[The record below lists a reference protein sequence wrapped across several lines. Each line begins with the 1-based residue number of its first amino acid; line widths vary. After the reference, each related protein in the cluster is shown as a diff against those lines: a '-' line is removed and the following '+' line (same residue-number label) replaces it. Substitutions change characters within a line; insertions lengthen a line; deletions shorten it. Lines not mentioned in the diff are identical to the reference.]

1 MTIGYVF
8 SLVILTVGLVTV
20 VWAICEIADTDYFKK
35 HKHSKMETTE
45 KKKKSWLR
53 CFFGL
58 HQYEIQEI
66 TDVKCG
72 SDVIGKNYILRCS
85 NCGKLRTHF
94 VRTLYPYT
102 ICTELK

>member
-1 MTIGYVF
+1 MTEGDKFALLTLGIV
-8 SLVILTVGLVTV
+8 TVGLLVIHIIV
-20 VWAICEIADTDYFKK
+20 HTDYFKK
-35 HKHSKMETTE
+35 HKHSKMETIE

-58 HQYEIQEI
+58 HEYEIQEI

>member
-1 MTIGYVF
+1 MEKFAPLIIFFVIVVVGV
-8 SLVILTVGLVTV
+8 LVLS
-20 VWAICEIADTDYFKK
+20 EIADTDFRK

>member
-1 MTIGYVF
+1 MNGGIK
-8 SLVILTVGLVTV
+8 LLILCWVISAV
-20 VWAICEIADTDYFKK
+20 VCVIYALYLKIDNSRK

-45 KKKKSWLR
+45 KKKSSWFR

-58 HQYEIQEI
+58 HQYEIREV